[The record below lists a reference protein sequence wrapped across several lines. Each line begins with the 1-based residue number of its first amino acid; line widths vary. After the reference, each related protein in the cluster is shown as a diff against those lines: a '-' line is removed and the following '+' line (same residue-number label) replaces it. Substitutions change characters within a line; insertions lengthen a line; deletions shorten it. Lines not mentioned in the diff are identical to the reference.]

1 VQIDPKTLSASANTI
16 IRKFEQPTPSPLE
29 GFSTFTYG
37 NRWGRWLFSRNI
49 LRSYEG
55 ASQSLNSIPSNQQ
68 GLMKLI
74 LLGSTLDCC
83 NAARDGKCLRY
94 KKKWRDNP
102 YNRDD
107 LVAAFR
113 QRLKI
118 VTEDL
123 EKAPLSGIDAQII
136 EGDARKLIC
145 KQPFEKFRLCIT
157 SPPYLNSFDYSDVYR
172 PELFLGTFVNSNDSL
187 MKIRLNTVRSHVQ
200 ASWKHPKRDAFG
212 TLYRNCIKKFR
223 DVGDGLWDKRIPLMV
238 QGYFEDMEKILVNL
252 KKKALRNASAWFV
265 VSTSAYGGIEIPV
278 DLILAEIGQRCGW
291 YLREVGVLRYLR
303 SSGQQMKCLGT
314 KERIS
319 IPLRESVVIFDASS
333 RASRRKR

>member
-1 VQIDPKTLSASANTI
+1 
-16 IRKFEQPTPSPLE
+16 
-29 GFSTFTYG
+29 
-37 NRWGRWLFSRNI
+37 
-49 LRSYEG
+49 
-55 ASQSLNSIPSNQQ
+55 
-68 GLMKLI
+68 
-74 LLGSTLDCC
+74 
-83 NAARDGKCLRY
+83 
-94 KKKWRDNP
+94 
-102 YNRDD
+102 
-107 LVAAFR
+107 
-113 QRLKI
+113 
-118 VTEDL
+118 
-123 EKAPLSGIDAQII
+123 
-136 EGDARKLIC
+136 
-145 KQPFEKFRLCIT
+145 
-157 SPPYLNSFDYSDVYR
+157 
-172 PELFLGTFVNSNDSL
+172 